1 MKDNIFINLAINSAI
16 ESYMNYKQTT
26 DNEMFV
32 SFPVMVIRT
41 LIAIYGELD
50 IINPYRTQNENQM
63 GGFDENLTKFGLPA
77 SFLKK
82 FKESFENYR
91 IAKEK
96 KEFPNPYFI
105 EIEKLLID
113 MFYYRKKSM
122 NLSSE
127 EIENFQKMLYL
138 STTNNPVM
146 LQEINSSTND
156 ILVIDHYWNGKLFE
170 SNHNLHF
177 MPYKKNTLIPEAYNV
192 LGYSLESIAEMD
204 EATLNELNLKILSFF
219 KIDPAETNQRERLQ
233 QAVTYYKQFGNRI
246 TTGNGY
252 VDMLMLLSIIATI
265 MMTLFVITVKVLG
278 G

>member
-77 SFLKK
+77 SSLKK